1 MNVFYDKIVP
11 KEQQQIPPS
20 LFSLSKK
27 GSRSGDGPGFFCLGK
42 AAPGTAGEHPLRL
55 NPGAALRP
63 SDPRAVLRPDRPPPR
78 PSDGPPP
85 SGTPAQR
92 PLPRR
97 RAGESAPR
105 PWFQP
110 QSPGGRDGVGSGRK
124 SCAPLQKVHNS
135 VMIWPYFLGMIQ
147 MFPRGTAGITNTSFF
162 SLSLKSER
170 TSGSGPEVRLLF
182 LFSLPLPLTCLPWDL
197 NQIRN
202 AAGEKSGG
210 VFLTL

>member
-27 GSRSGDGPGFFCLGK
+27 GSRSGDGPGFFCLRK

-63 SDPRAVLRPDRPPPR
+63 PDPRAVLRPDRPPPR

-92 PLPRR
+92 PFPLPRR
-97 RAGESAPR
+97 RAGESAPPLEPLSR
-105 PWFQP
+105 
-110 QSPGGRDGVGSGRK
+110 GEGRGRRRIGLKKLRTFTKGSQLGHDLAVFFGYDTDVPKGNGRNHK
-124 SCAPLQKVHNS
+124 YL
-135 VMIWPYFLGMIQ
+135 LL
-147 MFPRGTAGITNTSFF
+147 F
-162 SLSLKSER
+162 SLSQK
-170 TSGSGPEVRLLF
+170 
-182 LFSLPLPLTCLPWDL
+182 
-197 NQIRN
+197 
-202 AAGEKSGG
+202 
-210 VFLTL
+210 

>member
-63 SDPRAVLRPDRPPPR
+63 SDPRAVLRPDRPPHR

-85 SGTPAQR
+85 SRTPAYR
-92 PLPRR
+92 PFPTALGCGIRPPPLVPAPEPGGKGRR
-97 RAGESAPR
+97 RIGSKKLRTFTKGSQLGHDLAVFFGYDTDVPK
-105 PWFQP
+105 
-110 QSPGGRDGVGSGRK
+110 GNGRNHK
-124 SCAPLQKVHNS
+124 YL
-135 VMIWPYFLGMIQ
+135 LL
-147 MFPRGTAGITNTSFF
+147 F
-162 SLSLKSER
+162 SLSQK
-170 TSGSGPEVRLLF
+170 
-182 LFSLPLPLTCLPWDL
+182 
-197 NQIRN
+197 
-202 AAGEKSGG
+202 
-210 VFLTL
+210 